1 MERIDILLG
10 LCSLCLAFT
19 MFLTG
24 FSIYWFYAIRLH
36 TKDSRVH
43 NHIEVEMLKKLL
55 DKHEIKLN
63 LEDMIKNTRTEV
75 NDYN

>member
-1 MERIDILLG
+1 MEKIDAILI
-10 LCSLCLAFT
+10 LCILTLLFS

-24 FSIYWFYAIRLH
+24 FSVYWFYAIRSN

-63 LEDMIKNTRTEV
+63 LEDMIKKARTEV